1 MAAMLQDSYPASQHE
16 DRRALV
22 RAGPK
27 REHPPA
33 RSGTCTAHR
42 RGVERRAAL
51 PLHSG
56 HAPHPA
62 THAMLTEIALV
73 LLLALCNGFFALS
86 EMALVASRKSRLK
99 QMARNSRRAAV
110 ALQHA
115 ERPEY
120 FLSTIQVG
128 ITLLMLVTG
137 AVAGDALG
145 AHIATLLHGGHAAWL
160 EPYARVLGVVLGFVL
175 ISFLQIVVGELVP
188 KRLALAAPEKLSSA
202 VAIPMLVLSR
212 ATMPFVWL
220 LNTASSLLLRLL
232 GVRGGSHAA
241 ATEEEIRLLVAESA
255 EQGVLDADEHAM
267 VNRVLRLGDRTV
279 DSVMT
284 PRVRIAWL
292 DMAAPREEN
301 VAVLRQTPYS
311 RYPVYRGDESEVVGV
326 VEVKRLLQA
335 FAEGRPQLFD
345 HLAKPLYV
353 PATARALDLLEEFRD
368 AETPLALVVDEYGDI
383 EGLVTV
389 NDLLAAVVGASQLGH
404 GDTDAEPPIVRR
416 ADGSWLVDGSL
427 TTDDL
432 RELLHVDHLPGESEH
447 DFRTAAGMVM
457 AALGHIPQTGEVF
470 TWQGIRFE
478 VLDLDGAR
486 IDKLLVS
493 RVTQVDSEEDG

>member
-1 MAAMLQDSYPASQHE
+1 
-16 DRRALV
+16 
-22 RAGPK
+22 
-27 REHPPA
+27 
-33 RSGTCTAHR
+33 
-42 RGVERRAAL
+42 
-51 PLHSG
+51 
-56 HAPHPA
+56 
-62 THAMLTEIALV
+62 MLTEIALV
-73 LLLALCNGFFALS
+73 FVLALCNGFFALS

-110 ALQHA
+110 ALRHT
-115 ERPEY
+115 EKPEY

-145 AHIATLLHGGHAAWL
+145 AHIAALLHGGHAAWL
-160 EPYARVLGVVLGFVL
+160 EPYARAIGVVLGFVL
-175 ISFLQIVVGELVP
+175 ISFIQIVVGELVP
-188 KRLALAAPEKLSSA
+188 TRLALAAPEKLSSA
-202 VAIPMLVLSR
+202 VAIPMLLLSR
-212 ATMPFVWL
+212 ATAPFVWL
-220 LNTASSLLLRLL
+220 LNAASGVLLRLL
-232 GVRGGSHAA
+232 GVHSRGHAA

-255 EQGVLDADEHAM
+255 EQGVLDADEHNM
-267 VNRVLRLGDRTV
+267 VNRVLRLGDRSV

-292 DMAAPREEN
+292 DMAASREEN
-301 VAVLRQTPYS
+301 VQVLRQTPYS

-345 HLAKPLYV
+345 HLARPLYV

-383 EGLVTV
+383 EGLATVTA
-389 NDLLAAVVGASQLGH
+389 LLAAVVGASQLGH
-404 GDTDAEPPIVRR
+404 GGDTSDDAPIVQR

-427 TTDDL
+427 ANDDL
-432 RELLHVDHLPGESEH
+432 RELLHVDRLPGEDEH

-470 TWQGIRFE
+470 AWQGIRFE
-478 VLDLDGAR
+478 VVDLDGAR

-493 RVTQVDSEEDG
+493 RGPQQDNADEAEG